1 MIPGARVCM
10 WLNYRQSGSNQ
21 STVAVPA
28 PVDGDTQDAPWW
40 YDRICALAPELA
52 TIGITDV
59 LFPNPVIGEGAPGS
73 GDDGYN
79 PFDDYD
85 IGGKGTPTRFGTREQ
100 FQRAV
105 AVCHANGLNV
115 LLDHVMHQRM
125 GGNGGVYRY
134 RSATGAS
141 NGRFPK
147 DPPCFRGAPPRV
159 PEDPVP
165 DVPDDYAF
173 GDELCPVNGQPPRY
187 VWNGLLD
194 AADWLYRSAGAD
206 GGRLDDMKGLAI
218 EFMNAFFSAPFA
230 QGKFWFGEYASGN
243 RDDTNRWVGQ
253 VGGRASATDF
263 DFHYNMV
270 QPMCMQ
276 AGTGNWQMDWMA
288 GRGMIGNDPMKAVP
302 FVESMDSDTD
312 GFATIVFNKVLGYA
326 LMLGGEGLPILYI
339 KDYLA
344 DPGCYGLKPWI
355 DNLVWVHQMLANG
368 GTDVVHADARSY
380 VFRRTAEPGLL
391 VALCNDIWNPNW
403 TTVRVWSGF
412 APGTV
417 LHDYTGKN
425 GQDCVVDGGGFVTFG
440 IPPAANGMGYGC
452 WAPGGLGGPVPLASR
467 ATTQTIFGAADL
479 DVPPATNGRV
489 SVSPRLFIAKGS
501 PVVIDLTA
509 DTTGWTETSSV
520 AVQLVGP
527 SGAPAGGT
535 SKSVS
540 GRATTAHAVA
550 EEAGW
555 HTLVLM
561 CAGLPEGGSA
571 WQATITYTA
580 PREIDA

>member
-1 MIPGARVCM
+1 MISGARVCM
-10 WLNYRQSGSNQ
+10 WLNYRQSGNGQ
-21 STVAVPA
+21 NTIAVPA
-28 PVDGDTQDAPWW
+28 PVDAATPDAPWW
-40 YDRICALAPELA
+40 YDRICQLAPELA
-52 TIGITDV
+52 AIGITDV
-59 LFPNPVIGEGAPGS
+59 LFPNPVIGQGAPGS

-85 IGGKGTPTRFGTREQ
+85 IGGKGTPTRFGAREQ

-125 GGNGGVYRY
+125 GGANGVYRY

-141 NGRFPK
+141 NGRFAK

-194 AADWLYRSAGAD
+194 AADWLFRGSGAD
-206 GGRLDDMKGLAI
+206 GGRLDDMKGIAI
-218 EFMNAFFSAPFA
+218 AFMNAFFAAPFA

-243 RDDTNRWVGQ
+243 RDDTDWWVGQ
-253 VGGRASATDF
+253 VGERASATDF

-270 QPMCMQ
+270 QPMCMN
-276 AGTGNWQMDWMA
+276 AGAGNWQMAWMT
-288 GRGMIGNDPMKAVP
+288 GRGMIGSNPLKAVP

-312 GFATIVFNKVLGYA
+312 GFATIVFNKLLGYA
-326 LMLGGEGLPILYI
+326 LMLGGEGLPIVYI

-368 GTDVVHADARSY
+368 PTDVVHADAKSY
-380 VFRRTAEPGLL
+380 VFRRTGEPGLL
-391 VALCNDIWNPNW
+391 VALNNDVWNPGW

-412 APGTV
+412 SPGTV

-425 GQDCVVDGGGFVTFG
+425 GQDCAVDEQGYVTFG
-440 IPPAANGMGYGC
+440 IPPAANGMGFGC
-452 WAPGGLGGPVPLASR
+452 WAPNWLGGSIAVKPR
-467 ATTQTIFGAADL
+467 ATTQTIFGAPDL
-479 DVPPATNGRV
+479 DVPAATNGRIT
-489 SVSPRLFIAKGS
+489 VSPRFYIAKGS
-501 PVVIDLTA
+501 PIGIAFSAKTA
-509 DTTGWTETSSV
+509 GWSEASSV
-520 AVQLVGP
+520 TVQLIGP

-535 SKSVS
+535 AQGVS
-540 GRATTAHAVA
+540 GPATVAHSAAA
-550 EEAGW
+550 ETGW
-555 HTLVLM
+555 HTLVLTG
-561 CAGLPEGGSA
+561 AGLPAAGSSFEA
-571 WQATITYTA
+571 SVTYSA
-580 PREIDA
+580 PQEI